1 MRPVVGIGG
10 RNALADGAG
19 AGGRMRPGAGNS
31 GWRRALGSRVAAERG
46 PRARVRRGLL
56 AEVCAGVVWGVG
68 VRGGVGAQRASGCW
82 NLVGGVRWCCGLR
95 RSGASGLGFGGG
107 LLSWVW
113 ADVVWCGERTRAGLR
128 TWLSEL
134 RWRRAVVLRV
144 AAGGGAG
151 VSGLGFGGCLAW
163 VGGGCGLV
171 EGIWLS
177 ELWLAGRGGVAGP
190 SPTGGSAWASPGRF
204 GWRGAVVLR
213 GLSGSGLAVVGAGG
227 RRCLFG
233 VVWSW
238 AGGGCGLAGCNGGC
252 RWLCWQGPGRAWLV
266 VGFGCGVLGGR
277 RMSGCRNSVRRGCG
291 GVAGCG
297 GRRGPGFPGSGSV
310 GVVVG
315 LGGCGLVWGADAG
328 RGAGLVVGTPLAGCG
343 GVAGRGGASAPG
355 PGLSRVGVCVVWVRV
370 WEWCGGGRG
379 WVDAHGCRKLWL
391 AGRGGVAG
399 IPGSGSAVVGAGGR
413 RRLFGV
419 VWSWAGGGCGLAGL
433 QTGDVSGRGRV
444 GMPGRVRG

>member
-1 MRPVVGIGG
+1 MRPVDGIGG

-46 PRARVRRGLL
+46 LRARVRRGLL

-68 VRGGVGAQRASGCW
+68 VRGGAGAQRASGCW

-177 ELWLAGRGGVAGP
+177 ELWLAGRGGVAGAFGLGF
-190 SPTGGSAWASPGRF
+190 GGCLRRRSPG
-204 GWRGAVVLR
+204 VY
-213 GLSGSGLAVVGAGG
+213 S
-227 RRCLFG
+227 
-233 VVWSW
+233 
-238 AGGGCGLAGCNGGC
+238 
-252 RWLCWQGPGRAWLV
+252 
-266 VGFGCGVLGGR
+266 VGFGLGRGRLRVGGVATGDVGALLARAWAGVVGGWVRVRGTGGR
-277 RMSGCRNSVRRGCG
+277 RMSGCRNSVQRGCG

-297 GRRGPGFPGSGSV
+297 GWRGPGFPGSGSAGV
-310 GVVVG
+310 VVVG
-315 LGGCGLVWGADAG
+315 LGGRGLGWGAEAG
-328 RGAGLVVGTPLAGCG
+328 RVAGLVVGTPLAGCG
-343 GVAGRGGASAPG
+343 GVAGCGGARAF
-355 PGLSRVGVCVVWVRV
+355 GLWFVAGWGMRGLGSGVGMVRGRARVGGCAWLQETLVGGPRRCCGDSGLGFGGCRRGRSPAFIRCGLVL
-370 WEWCGGGRG
+370 GGGRLR
-379 WVDAHGCRKLWL
+379 V
-391 AGRGGVAG
+391 GGVANG
-399 IPGSGSAVVGAGGR
+399 GCFGARSGWDAGAGEGM
-413 RRLFGV
+413 
-419 VWSWAGGGCGLAGL
+419 
-433 QTGDVSGRGRV
+433 SG
-444 GMPGRVRG
+444 